1 MSSMDKTINQF
12 SGILAFVRAAEE
24 RSFTRAAHK
33 LGISPSGVS
42 KAISRLE
49 TQVKVRLLHRT
60 SRSIAITPEGTAF
73 YERCRQIV
81 ADLEDAE
88 QLLSRAQRT
97 PQGLLRV
104 TLPLSVGRLHLA
116 RALPEFVRRY
126 PEVKVEA
133 RLTDRLVDLVE
144 EGFDV
149 AVRMGK
155 PPDSR
160 LVARQIATG
169 VLATC
174 AAPSYLRR
182 HGVPRTP
189 EDLASHN
196 CVHFVV
202 PSTGRVQEWKFQ
214 QGGKRLS
221 MAVPGNLSLDHAEAL
236 VEAALAGTGL
246 IQISSYV
253 TGPAIRRRLLKAV
266 LTEFQVDSPAVWVMY
281 PHNRNLTPRVRAF
294 VDFLVERFA
303 GDQLSGKP
311 A

>member
-1 MSSMDKTINQF
+1 MDPF

-49 TQVKVRLLHRT
+49 AQFKVRLLHRT
-60 SRSIAITPEGTAF
+60 SRSITMTPEGAAF

-81 ADLEDAE
+81 ADLEDAG
-88 QLLSRAQRT
+88 QLLSRAQEAPR
-97 PQGLLRV
+97 GLLRV

-116 RALPEFVRRY
+116 RALPEFARRY
-126 PEVKVEA
+126 PDVRVEA
-133 RLTDRLVDLVE
+133 SLTDRRVDLVE

-149 AVRMGK
+149 AVRMGR

-160 LVARQIATG
+160 LVARQLATG
-169 VLATC
+169 VLTTC
-174 AAPSYLRR
+174 AAPSYLKR

-214 QGGKRLS
+214 RGGKQLS
-221 MAVPGNLSLDHAEAL
+221 IPVPGNLSLDHAEAL
-236 VEAALAGTGL
+236 VEAALAGTAL

-253 TGPAIRRRLLKAV
+253 TAPAIRTRLLKAV
-266 LTEFQVDSPAVWVMY
+266 LTEFQVDSPPVWVMY
-281 PHNRNLTPRVRAF
+281 RHNRNLTPRVRAF
-294 VDFLVERFA
+294 VDFLLDWAA
-303 GDQLSGKP
+303 GSELSVKR
-311 A
+311 